1 MIQSSV
7 RRFAA
12 GLLSPLLLFH
22 FTLPCIAG
30 PENKQAEFVASAVA
44 STLRKAEQVFGFSGI
59 VLAEYRG
66 EILAVIAVGS
76 RDGNAEHPITEDTL
90 FELGSVT
97 KSFTAAT
104 CLVLEQ
110 QGKLTIDDS
119 ISLHLPGV
127 PESCRPIEVQ
137 HLLRHTSGIPGTNY
151 GPYSNDIE
159 LLTPIFLKGGPTSP
173 PGTKFE
179 YWNQGYALLSA
190 VIEKS
195 SGKTYTDTVREL
207 VFQPAGMTT
216 ACFTGDTI
224 ADAKHVAIGQSETGK
239 DRSALEPPY
248 GDFYGLQYRG
258 MGGVVA
264 NVRDLHK
271 FIQTIRSA
279 QFLDEARREKLLT
292 TGPTDYAIGWKVKY
306 VGDAQ
311 QRVFH
316 SGAVRGFLT
325 SVTWYPGEDSSLIIM
340 ANSDNK
346 RSFIEVEQALVT
358 ILERQLLRTPQDQQ
372 FTAEERKT
380 LAGTFSGKIPN
391 GRTLTISITESD
403 SDKLDVSIDWGGGLK
418 SQGVLAKR
426 GKNQFS
432 HLDVT
437 GSVVPLETHSADGKP
452 VDRISMFDASFN
464 RNQQSVPSE
473 CRAQNETTKAEQ

>member
-1 MIQSSV
+1 M
-7 RRFAA
+7 
-12 GLLSPLLLFH
+12 LFH
-22 FTLPCIAG
+22 FTLPCTGG
-30 PENKQAEFVASAVA
+30 PQDKNAEFVASAVA
-44 STLRKAEQVFGFSGI
+44 STIKEADRVFGFSGI
-59 VLAEYRG
+59 VLAEFKG
-66 EILAVIAVGS
+66 EIVAVIAVGS
-76 RDGNAEHPITEDTL
+76 RDGNAEHPITDETL
-90 FELGSVT
+90 FEVGSLT

-119 ISLHLPGV
+119 ISLYLPGV
-127 PESCRPIEVQ
+127 PENCRPIEVQ

-151 GPYSNDIE
+151 GPYSNDID
-159 LLTPIFLKGGPTSP
+159 LLTPIYLEGGPKSP
-173 PGTKFE
+173 PGTRFE

-224 ADAKHVAIGQSETGK
+224 VDIKHVAIGQSETGA

-248 GDFYGLQYRG
+248 GDFYGFQYRG
-258 MGGVVA
+258 MGGVVT

-271 FIQTIRSA
+271 FVQSIRSD
-279 QFLDEARREKLLT
+279 QLLDETRRKKLLAI
-292 TGPTDYAIGWKVKY
+292 GPTDYAVGWKVKP
-306 VGDAQ
+306 VGDGQ

-340 ANSDNK
+340 CNSDNR
-346 RSFIEVEQALVT
+346 RSFLEVEQALVA
-358 ILERQLLRTPQDQQ
+358 ILERQLLRTPQDQR

-380 LAGTFSGKIPN
+380 LAGEFSGKVPD
-391 GRTLTISITESD
+391 GRTLTIFITESD
-403 SDKLDVSIDWGGGLK
+403 SDKLHVSIDFGGGFK
-418 SQGVLAKR
+418 SKGVLAKR

-437 GSVVPLETHSADGKP
+437 GSVVPLETHSTDGKP
-452 VDRISMFDASFN
+452 VHRISMFNANFN
-464 RNQQSVPSE
+464 RN
-473 CRAQNETTKAEQ
+473 

>member
-1 MIQSSV
+1 MREQMLQSIARLHAV
-7 RRFAA
+7 RA
-12 GLLSPLLLFH
+12 LSLMLLFQYAS
-22 FTLPCIAG
+22 PCMAG
-30 PENKQAEFVASAVA
+30 PQLKKANPIESEVA
-44 STLRKAEQVFGFSGI
+44 STLEELKRSFGFSGI
-59 VLAEYRG
+59 VLVEVKG
-66 EILAVIAVGS
+66 EIVAVSAVGS
-76 RDGNAEHPITEDTL
+76 RDGNSEHPITDDTL
-90 FELGSVT
+90 FEVGSVT
-97 KSFTAAT
+97 KPFTAAT

-151 GPYSNDIE
+151 GPFSNDIE
-159 LLTPIFLKGGPTSP
+159 LLTPIYLKGGPQSP

-190 VIEKS
+190 VIEKAN
-195 SGKTYTDTVREL
+195 GKSYTDTVREL
-207 VFQPAGMTT
+207 VFRPAGMTT
-216 ACFTGDTI
+216 ACFTGDAI
-224 ADAKHVAIGQSETGK
+224 ADTKNVAIGQSETGA

-264 NVRDLHK
+264 NVRELHK
-271 FIQTIRSA
+271 FVQAIRGD
-279 QFLDEARREKLLT
+279 QFLDEAHRKKLLT
-292 TGPTDYAIGWKVKY
+292 TGPTDYAMGWKVKS
-306 VGDAQ
+306 VGDGQ

-340 ANSDNK
+340 CNSDNK
-346 RSFIEVEQALVT
+346 RSFFEVEQALVA
-358 ILERQLLRTPQDQQ
+358 ILERQILRTPRDQQ
-372 FTAEERKT
+372 FTADERET
-380 LAGTFSGKIPN
+380 LVGKFSGKIAN
-391 GRTLTISITESD
+391 GRTLIISITESD
-403 SDKLDVSIDWGGGLK
+403 SDKLDVAIDWGGGLK

-426 GKNQFS
+426 GKNKFS
-432 HLDVT
+432 HLDIT

-452 VDRISMFDASFN
+452 VDRISMFDATFN
-464 RNQQSVPSE
+464 RN
-473 CRAQNETTKAEQ
+473 

>member
-1 MIQSSV
+1 MIQSSRWLFGV
-7 RRFAA
+7 I
-12 GLLSPLLLFH
+12 LLSLWLIFH
-22 FTLPCIAG
+22 ITLPCIGG
-30 PENKQAEFVASAVA
+30 PQNKKAEFVASAVA
-44 STLRKAEQVFGFSGI
+44 STLQEAKRLFGFSGI
-59 VLAEYRG
+59 VLAEVKG
-66 EILAVIAVGS
+66 EIVAVIAVGS
-76 RDGNAEHPITEDTL
+76 RDGNADHPITDETL
-90 FELGSVT
+90 FELGSLT

-110 QGKLTIDDS
+110 HGKLTVDDS

-127 PESCRPIEVQ
+127 PENCRPIEVQ

-159 LLTPIFLKGGPTSP
+159 LLTPIYLKGGPKSP

-195 SGKTYTDTVREL
+195 SGKAYTDTVREL
-207 VFQPAGMTT
+207 IFQPAGMTT
-216 ACFTGDTI
+216 ACFTGETI
-224 ADAKHVAIGQSETGK
+224 ANTKHVAIGQSETGE

-248 GDFYGLQYRG
+248 GDFYGFQYRG

-271 FIQTIRSA
+271 FVKTIRSD
-279 QFLDEARREKLLT
+279 QFLDEARRKKLLT
-292 TGPTDYAIGWKVKY
+292 TGPTDYAIGWKVKSI
-306 VGDAQ
+306 GDGQ

-325 SVTWYPGEDSSLIIM
+325 SVIWYPGEDSSLIIM
-340 ANSDNK
+340 CNSDNK
-346 RSFIEVEQALVT
+346 RSFLEVEQALVT
-358 ILERQLLRTPQDQQ
+358 ILERQLLRTPQNQQ
-372 FTAEERKT
+372 FTAAERKN
-380 LAGTFSGKIPN
+380 LAGTFSGKIAN
-391 GRTLTISITESD
+391 GRNLTISITESD

-418 SQGVLAKR
+418 TQGVLAKR

-432 HLDVT
+432 HLDIT
-437 GSVVPLETHSADGKP
+437 GSEVPLETHSTDDQP
-452 VDRISMFDASFN
+452 VDRISMFDANFN
-464 RNQQSVPSE
+464 RN
-473 CRAQNETTKAEQ
+473 

>member
-1 MIQSSV
+1 MIQSNARLLDV
-7 RRFAA
+7 R
-12 GLLSPLLLFH
+12 LLSLLLLFH
-22 FTLPCIAG
+22 FTLPCIGG
-30 PENKQAEFVASAVA
+30 PQNKKAEFVASAVA
-44 STLRKAEQVFGFSGI
+44 STLKEADRVLGFSGI
-59 VLAEYRG
+59 VLAEIKG
-66 EILAVIAVGS
+66 EIVAVIAVGS
-76 RDGNAEHPITEDTL
+76 RDGNPEHPITDETL

-104 CLVLEQ
+104 CLILEQ
-110 QGKLTIDDS
+110 QGKLNIDDS
-119 ISLHLPGV
+119 IKLHLPSV
-127 PESCRPIEVQ
+127 PQNCWPIEVQ

-159 LLTPIFLKGGPTSP
+159 LLTPIYLKGGPKSP

-179 YWNQGYALLSA
+179 YWNQGYSLLSA

-195 SGKTYTDTVREL
+195 SGKTYTDTIREL
-207 VFQPAGMTT
+207 VFQPAGMTA
-216 ACFTGDTI
+216 ACFTGDAI
-224 ADAKHVAIGQSETGK
+224 ADTKHVAIGQSESGE

-248 GDFYGLQYRG
+248 GDFYGLQYQG

-271 FIQTIRSA
+271 FVQTIRSA
-279 QFLDEARREKLLT
+279 QFLDEARRKKLLT

-340 ANSDNK
+340 SNSDNK
-346 RSFIEVEQALVT
+346 RVFVEVEQALVT

-372 FTAEERKT
+372 FTAEECRT

-391 GRTLTISITESD
+391 GQTLTISITKSD
-403 SDKLDVSIDWGGGLK
+403 SDKLEVSIDWGGGLK
-418 SQGVLAKR
+418 SHGVLAKR
-426 GKNQFS
+426 GKNRFS

-437 GSVVPLETHSADGKP
+437 GSIVPLETHSTNGKP
-452 VDRISMFDASFN
+452 VDRISMFDANFN
-464 RNQQSVPSE
+464 RN
-473 CRAQNETTKAEQ
+473 